1 MIDNINERIQNI
13 IEEMKWEMR
22 EERSYANL
30 FLENLNKGECD
41 YILENSK
48 RLMRE
53 KIQYLGGL
61 ADALRYLGFKVEFDA
76 ESNKKY
82 DNVIFFKDVKIQAL
96 CQRNPFLG
104 GCGGE
109 RLV

>member
-1 MIDNINERIQNI
+1 MINNINERIQNI

-22 EERSYANL
+22 EERSYANI
-30 FLENLNKGECD
+30 FLENLNKGEGD

-61 ADALRYLGFKVEFDA
+61 ADALRYLGFKVEFDT
-76 ESNKKY
+76 ESNEKY
-82 DNVIFFKDVKIQAL
+82 DNVIFFKDVKVECVA
-96 CQRNPFLG
+96 
-104 GCGGE
+104 
-109 RLV
+109 

>member
-82 DNVIFFKDVKIQAL
+82 DNVIFFKDVKVECVAYKAKPPQ
-96 CQRNPFLG
+96 
-104 GCGGE
+104 GC
-109 RLV
+109 LL